1 MNAQQLRY
9 AVQQWLNIER
19 VGLLVIL
26 ESFGFKYGVPNNA
39 DFMFDMRS
47 LPNPYY
53 DPELRPFTG
62 MDKPIQ
68 DYLGQQP
75 LVQEMVDDIDHFI
88 SRWLPRLQQESR
100 SYVTIAIGCT
110 GGQHRSVY
118 VVENWPSASKA
129 VTNSLSATVRHKAWQ
144 DVNLPFQT
152 ASKEETMKKISLTA
166 LSLLILTACATEPVT
181 ATVGIVP
188 ARAKLK
194 FPAKSILANR
204 KSKIEIHT
212 RCSSNV
218 WMKQVITA
226 MNMAI
231 SKSGLTDYPNTE
243 AV

>member
-110 GGQHRSVY
+110 GGQHRSVLCCGKTGRAPQRPLRTPCPA
-118 VVENWPSASKA
+118 PSGTKLGR
-129 VTNSLSATVRHKAWQ
+129 TLTCRFRRPQ
-144 DVNLPFQT
+144 R
-152 ASKEETMKKISLTA
+152 KK
-166 LSLLILTACATEPVT
+166 P
-181 ATVGIVP
+181 
-188 ARAKLK
+188 
-194 FPAKSILANR
+194 
-204 KSKIEIHT
+204 
-212 RCSSNV
+212 
-218 WMKQVITA
+218 
-226 MNMAI
+226 
-231 SKSGLTDYPNTE
+231 
-243 AV
+243 